1 MFFYGFLEVLHLLM
15 KCVSEAER
23 MMKLPKYETK
33 STVDPILS
41 NFLREF
47 RTCKNMQ
54 KKILDN
60 IAQHLNSKKDPIN
73 CPYHR

>member
-1 MFFYGFLEVLHLLM
+1 MFFYGFLQVLHLLM

-33 STVDPILS
+33 STVDLILS

-60 IAQHLNSKKDPIN
+60 IAQHLNSKKDPID